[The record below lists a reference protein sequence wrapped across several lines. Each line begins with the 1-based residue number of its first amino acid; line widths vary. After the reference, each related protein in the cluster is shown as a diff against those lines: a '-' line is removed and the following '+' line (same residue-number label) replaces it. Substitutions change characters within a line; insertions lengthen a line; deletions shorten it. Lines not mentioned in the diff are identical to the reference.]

1 MGVGYDVKE
10 EKSRLRRE
18 LRQRL
23 ANVTD
28 SERREEGKKV
38 CAALMALPEV
48 KEASTIMAYW
58 AMPNELPVE
67 DFVEACVRAGK
78 RVALPVVKGSDL
90 ELHEYQGRDRLV
102 AVPPFNILE
111 PCDSPVVSPLQVEV
125 VIVPGVAFDRFG
137 GRMGH
142 GKGFYDRLFP
152 CMVSARLV
160 GVCLSCQVVERVPL
174 EPHDRRMDRVV
185 FAQ

>member
-38 CAALMALPEV
+38 CEALMTLPEV

-78 RVALPVVKGSDL
+78 RVALPVVKGSGNDWL
-90 ELHEYQGRDRLV
+90 RFHRSTYWNLAILPQYPHYKLRL
-102 AVPPFNILE
+102 
-111 PCDSPVVSPLQVEV
+111 
-125 VIVPGVAFDRFG
+125 
-137 GRMGH
+137 
-142 GKGFYDRLFP
+142 
-152 CMVSARLV
+152 
-160 GVCLSCQVVERVPL
+160 
-174 EPHDRRMDRVV
+174 
-185 FAQ
+185 

>member
-38 CAALMALPEV
+38 CEALMTLPEV

-58 AMPNELPVE
+58 A
-67 DFVEACVRAGK
+67 RAGK

-90 ELHEYQGRDRLV
+90 ELHEYQGRERLV

-111 PCDSPVVSPLQVEV
+111 PSDSPVVSPLQVEV
-125 VIVPGVAFDRFG
+125 VIVPGVAFDRSG